1 MLNNHPHTKHVS
13 TYKLSISLL
22 LLVNGLFFT
31 KISDAGHLPVWE
43 LGVGLGALNAPHYRG
58 SKTRVDF
65 ALPFPYAIYRGDIFK
80 VDREEGI
87 TGKIFKS
94 ERLNLDIS
102 LAGSLPVPKTDDS
115 ARAGMPSL
123 DLLFEIGPELEYKL
137 WQSEKKDNTFW
148 FKIPYRFVFSVGDP
162 LLQYQGW
169 TFSPYINY
177 RIKVRQFGGLMRY
190 SASIGPIFAGSKY
203 HNYFYEVDSVYVTP
217 ERQAYQADSGYSG
230 SRVTVSIAR
239 NTKKYFIGLFARYDN
254 LENAVFVDSPL
265 VETTDYF
272 VYGIAFA
279 WIFISSDAK
288 APH

>member
-1 MLNNHPHTKHVS
+1 MTPKAGS
-13 TYKLSISLL
+13 T
-22 LLVNGLFFT
+22 
-31 KISDAGHLPVWE
+31 GHLPLWE
-43 LGVGLGALNAPHYRG
+43 LGVGIGAINAPHYRG
-58 SKTRVDF
+58 SKSRVDII
-65 ALPFPYAIYRGDIFK
+65 LPIPYAIYRGDILK

-94 ERLNLDIS
+94 ERVNLDIS
-102 LAGSLPVPKTDDS
+102 LAGSLPVPKADDS

-123 DLLFEIGPELEYKL
+123 DLLFEVGPELEYKI
-137 WQSEKKDNTFW
+137 WQSEKKDHTFW

-177 RIKVRQFGGLMRY
+177 KIKVRQFGGLMRY

-203 HNYFYEVDSVYVTP
+203 HNYFYEVDPVYATP
-217 ERQAYQADSGYSG
+217 EREVYQADSGYSG

-239 NTKKYFIGLFARYDN
+239 NTKKYFIGVFARYDN
-254 LENAVFVDSPL
+254 LEDAVFVDSPL

-272 VYGIAFA
+272 VYGLAFA
-279 WIFISSDAK
+279 WIFTSSDTK
-288 APH
+288 VPH

>member
-1 MLNNHPHTKHVS
+1 MINNHTQP
-13 TYKLSISLL
+13 KLWYRTRLYIALL
-22 LLVNGLFFT
+22 LLVECFFFT
-31 KISDAGHLPVWE
+31 KTSCADHLPLWE
-43 LGVGLGALNAPHYRG
+43 LGVGVGALNAPHYRG
-58 SKTRVDF
+58 SKTRVNF
-65 ALPFPYAIYRGDIFK
+65 ALPVPYAIYRGDILK

-87 TGKIFKS
+87 SGKIFKS
-94 ERLNLDIS
+94 ERVNLDIS

-123 DLLFEIGPELEYKL
+123 DLLFEVGPELEYKL
-137 WQSEKKDNTFW
+137 WQSEKKSNTLW

-169 TFSPYINY
+169 TLSPYINY
-177 RIKVRQFGGLMRY
+177 RIKVRQFGSLMRY

-203 HNYFYEVDSVYVTP
+203 HNYFYEVDPTYATP

-230 SRVTVSIAR
+230 GRVTVSIAR
-239 NTKKYFIGLFARYDN
+239 NARKYFIGVFARYDN

-279 WIFISSDAK
+279 WIFTSSDIK
-288 APH
+288 VPH